1 MIYPT
6 ERLHWRRSR
15 HCSSGACVEVAM
27 TGEEVLIRDSKNRDL
42 TPLAFTQAE
51 WEAFV
56 AGVKAGDFGFE

>member
-1 MIYPT
+1 
-6 ERLHWRRSR
+6 
-15 HCSSGACVEVAM
+15 M